1 MGYVIPTLIEFKS
14 PQSSEVVR
22 TEYQLKAFNAT
33 TIQVKYRDTSGTG
46 SSSTTVTA
54 DKLKFD
60 LTQGFDEQ
68 ILSGSVRFE
77 LGADTF
83 IDRTGLLYRNVD
95 SATGS
100 ATQSGVIQYGTGV
113 IELESWTPNVDN
125 QLTLQSLTTTT
136 DMLPINHVSF
146 RTPTVPIRPGSLTVV
161 VGKIA
166 GGQLTLTADESG
178 VIETDEAHGSIN
190 YDTGFVD
197 IYFYKKTKKSD
208 HPEIVDQD
216 WYDPLLDYTDSGNTV
231 WVNAPV
237 WIDATSVRYNAVA
250 YTYIPLNAEILG
262 LSATRLPPDG
272 RVPIF
277 RVGDIG
283 VIASSKKQEL
293 PSHVAGQTYNL
304 ADQRISWCELEDSN
318 GAKVPYDM
326 YVVDYDYGKVTL
338 SGDFAMNTL
347 VAPISAAYRYQD
359 MGLINDVQI
368 NGQITLTKP
377 VTHNYDA
384 DNSIVG
390 SALVVGDMFSRY
402 TAKFVQETW
411 NSIWQDNSNNSSIN
425 ANYNDALYPIAVT
438 NKGAI
443 QERWAIVFTDTANF
457 RIIGEVS
464 GQIGTGTVNTD
475 CAPINPVTSEPY
487 FTLKKEGWGTGWV
500 SGNVLRFNTIAAMYP
515 IWCIRTVKQ
524 SEPTTLSDNFQI
536 MYRGDIDRD
545 I

>member
-1 MGYVIPTLIEFKS
+1 MSSFYLPVFNQQTIEDVNLVAHGATSVSVQYAAGS
-14 PQSSEVVR
+14 P
-22 TEYQLKAFNAT
+22 FNAID
-33 TIQVKYRDTSGTG
+33 TIDY
-46 SSSTTVTA
+46 TA
-54 DKLKFD
+54 NVLKFD

-68 ILSGSVRFE
+68 ILSGSVRFKV
-77 LGADTF
+77 GADTF
-83 IDRTGLLYRNVD
+83 IDRTGILYRNVD
-95 SATGS
+95 SITGS
-100 ATQSGVIQYGTGV
+100 GTQSGIIQYGTGV
-113 IELESWTPNVDN
+113 AEIESWTPNVDN

-136 DMLPINHVSF
+136 DMLPIHHVSF
-146 RTPTVPIRPGSLTVV
+146 RTPTIPIRPGSLTVV
-161 VGKIA
+161 VAAMA
-166 GGQLTLTADESG
+166 GGQLTLTANEAG
-178 VIETDEAHGSIN
+178 VIETAQAHGLIN
-190 YDTGFVD
+190 YETGFVD
-197 IYFYKKTKKSD
+197 IYFYTKT
-208 HPEIVDQD
+208 EITEANRPAIEAEE
-216 WYDPLLDYTDSGNTV
+216 WYLPQLEFQEAGKTYINV
-231 WVNAPV
+231 PY

-250 YTYIPLNAEILG
+250 YTYIPLDSEILG

-293 PSHVAGQTYNL
+293 PSHVAGQTYDL
-304 ADQRISWCELEDSN
+304 ADQRISWCELEDAN

-326 YVVDYDYGKVTL
+326 YTVNYDYGKVTL
-338 SGDFAMNTL
+338 SGDFAMNAL

-377 VTHNYDA
+377 VTHNYSAED
-384 DNSIVG
+384 SIVG
-390 SALVVGDMFSRY
+390 SALVIGDMQSRY
-402 TAKFVQETW
+402 TSKFVQETW
-411 NSIWQDNSNNSSIN
+411 NSIWQDSSNNSSIN
-425 ANYNDALYPIAVT
+425 ANYNDALYPISVT

-443 QERWAIVFTDTANF
+443 QERWAIVFTDTTNF

-464 GQIGTGTVNTD
+464 GQIGTGNINAD
-475 CAPINPVTSEPY
+475 CMPINPVTSEPY
-487 FTLKKEGWGTGWV
+487 FQVKKEGWGAGWAN
-500 SGNVLRFNTIAAMYP
+500 GNVLRFNTIAAMYP

>member
-1 MGYVIPTLIEFKS
+1 MGNVIPAPIEFKF
-14 PQSSEVVR
+14 PQSSKVVR

-68 ILSGSVRFE
+68 ILSSSVRFK
-77 LGADTF
+77 LGSDTF
-83 IDRTGLLYRNVD
+83 VDRTGLLYRNVD
-95 SATGS
+95 TATGS
-100 ATQSGVIQYGTGV
+100 GTQSGVIQYGTGV

-125 QLTLQSLTTTT
+125 LITLQSLTTTT

-146 RTPTVPIRPGSLTVV
+146 RTPTIPIRPGSLTVV
-161 VGKIA
+161 VAKIS
-166 GGQLTLTADESG
+166 GGQLTITANEAG
-178 VIETDEAHGSIN
+178 IIETDEAHGKIN
-190 YDTGFVD
+190 YETGFVD

-237 WIDATSVRYNAVA
+237 WIDATSVRYNAIA
-250 YTYIPLNAEILG
+250 YTYIPLDSEILG

-283 VIASSKKQEL
+283 VIASSKLQQL
-293 PSHVAGQTYNL
+293 PSHVAGQTYDLN
-304 ADQRISWCELEDSN
+304 DQRISWCELEDSN
-318 GAKVPYDM
+318 GVKVPYDM
-326 YVVDYDYGKVTL
+326 YTVNYDYGKVIL
-338 SGDFAMNTL
+338 GGDFALNSL

-377 VTHNYDA
+377 VTHNYSAED
-384 DNSIVG
+384 SIVG
-390 SALVVGDMFSRY
+390 SALVIGDMQSRY
-402 TAKFVQETW
+402 TSKFVQETW

-425 ANYNDALYPIAVT
+425 ANYNDALYPISVT

-464 GQIGTGTVNTD
+464 GQIGTGTVNTN
-475 CAPINPVTSEPY
+475 CAPINPITSEPY
-487 FTLKKEGWGTGWV
+487 FVVKKEGWGAGWA

>member
-1 MGYVIPTLIEFKS
+1 MGNVIPDPIEFKS

-22 TEYQLKAFNAT
+22 AEHQLKAFNPT

-68 ILSGSVRFE
+68 ILSGSVRFK

-83 IDRTGLLYRNVD
+83 IDRAGLLYRNVD

-113 IELESWTPNVDN
+113 VEFDSWTPNVDN

-166 GGQLTLTADESG
+166 GGQLTLTANESG

-190 YDTGFVD
+190 YETGFVD

-250 YTYIPLNAEILG
+250 YTYIPLDSEILG

-283 VIASSKKQEL
+283 VIASSKLQQL
-293 PSHVAGQTYNL
+293 PSHVAGQTYDLN
-304 ADQRISWCELEDSN
+304 DQRISWCELEDSN
-318 GAKVPYDM
+318 GVKVPYDM
-326 YVVDYDYGKVTL
+326 YVVDYDYGRVTL
-338 SGDFAMNTL
+338 SGDFALNTL

-384 DNSIVG
+384 NNSIVG
-390 SALVVGDMFSRY
+390 SALVIGDMFSRY
-402 TAKFVQETW
+402 TLKFVQGVWNNTW
-411 NSIWQDNSNNSSIN
+411 ADTATGAPITP
-425 ANYNDALYPIAVT
+425 NYNDALYPIAVT

-443 QERWAIVFTDTANF
+443 QERWVLIFTDNTNF
-457 RIIGEVS
+457 RCVGEVS
-464 GQIGTGTVNTD
+464 GQIGTGSVNID
-475 CAPINPVTSEPY
+475 FAPINPVTGAPY
-487 FTLKKEGWGTGWV
+487 FTVKKEGWGTGWV

-524 SEPTTLSDNFQI
+524 SEPTVLSDNFQI

>member
-1 MGYVIPTLIEFKS
+1 MSILL
-14 PQSSEVVR
+14 PQHSSQSVAQV
-22 TEYQLKAFNAT
+22 TLKAFINT
-33 TIQVKYRDTSGTG
+33 DVQVKYRDTSGVNTG
-46 SSSTTVTA
+46 TKQATA
-54 DKLKFD
+54 SKLNFD

-68 ILSGSVRFE
+68 ILSSSVRFK

-83 IDRTGLLYRNVD
+83 IDRNGLIYRNID

-100 ATQSGVIQYGTGV
+100 GTQSGTIQYGTGV
-113 IELESWTPNVDN
+113 IDVDSWTPNVDN

-136 DMLPINHVSF
+136 DMLPVQHVSF
-146 RTPTVPIRPGSLTVV
+146 RTPTIPIRPGSLTVV
-161 VGKIA
+161 VAAMA
-166 GGQLTLTADESG
+166 GGQLTLTANEAG
-178 VIETDEAHGSIN
+178 VIETTQAHGVIN
-190 YDTGFVD
+190 YETGFVD
-197 IYFYKKTKKSD
+197 IYFYTKT
-208 HPEIVDQD
+208 EITEANRPAIEAEE
-216 WYDPLLDYTDSGNTV
+216 WYLPQLEFQEEGKTYINV
-231 WVNAPV
+231 PY
-237 WIDATSVRYNAVA
+237 WIDATSVRYNAIA
-250 YTYIPLNAEILG
+250 YTYIPLDSEILG

-293 PSHVAGQTYNL
+293 PSHVAGQTYDLN
-304 ADQRISWCELEDSN
+304 DQRISWCELEDSN
-318 GAKVPYDM
+318 GVKVPFDM
-326 YVVDYDYGKVTL
+326 YTVDYDYGKVTL
-338 SGDFAMNTL
+338 SGDFALNTL

-368 NGQITLTKP
+368 SGQITLTKP

-402 TAKFVQETW
+402 TSKFAQSTW
-411 NSIWQDNSNNSSIN
+411 NNAWADTASGASIS
-425 ANYNDALYPIAVT
+425 ANYNDALYPISVT

-443 QERWAIVFTDTANF
+443 QERWAIVFTDTTNF

-464 GQIGTGTVNTD
+464 GQIGTGDVNAD

-487 FTLKKEGWGTGWV
+487 FQVKKEGWGAGWAN
-500 SGNVLRFNTIAAMYP
+500 GNVLRFNTIAAMYP

-536 MYRGDIDRD
+536 MYRGDIDRV

>member
-1 MGYVIPTLIEFKS
+1 MTEFIL
-14 PQSSEVVR
+14 PQSESISSVPVELKSR
-22 TEYQLKAFNAT
+22 TST
-33 TIQVKYRDTSGTG
+33 DVQVKYRDTSGVNSGTKQ
-46 SSSTTVTA
+46 VTA
-54 DKLKFD
+54 SKLNFD

-68 ILSGSVRFE
+68 ILSSSVRFK

-83 IDRTGLLYRNVD
+83 VDRTGLLYRNVD
-95 SATGS
+95 TATGS
-100 ATQSGVIQYGTGV
+100 GTQSGIIQYGTGV
-113 IELESWTPNVDN
+113 AEIESWTPNVDN

-136 DMLPINHVSF
+136 DMPPIQHVSF
-146 RTPTVPIRPGSLTVV
+146 RTPTIPIRPGSLTVV
-161 VGKIA
+161 AAAMA
-166 GGQLTLTADESG
+166 GGQLTLTADNAG
-178 VIETDEAHGSIN
+178 VIETAQAHGLIN

-197 IYFYKKTKKSD
+197 IYFYTKT
-208 HPEIVDQD
+208 EITSGNRPSIEAED
-216 WYDPLLDYTDSGNTV
+216 WYLPELEYVEASKTYINV
-231 WVNAPV
+231 PY
-237 WIDATSVRYNAVA
+237 WIDPTSVRYNAVA
-250 YTYIPLNAEILG
+250 YTYIPLDSEILG

-293 PSHVAGQTYNL
+293 PSNVAGQMYQL
-304 ADQRISWCELEDSN
+304 DDARISWCELEDSQ

-338 SGDFAMNTL
+338 SGDFALNSL

-402 TAKFVQETW
+402 TSKFSQSTW
-411 NSIWQDNSNNSSIN
+411 NNVWADTATGAPMS
-425 ANYNDALYPIAVT
+425 ANYNDALYPIVVT

-443 QERWAIVFTDTANF
+443 QERWAIVFTDTTNF

-464 GQIGTGTVNTD
+464 GQIGTGNVNAD
-475 CAPINPVTSEPY
+475 CAPINPITSAPY
-487 FTLKKEGWGTGWV
+487 FVVKKEGWGTGWV

-515 IWCIRTVKQ
+515 LWCIRTVKQ
-524 SEPTTLSDNFQI
+524 SEPTVLSDNFQI
-536 MYRGDIDRD
+536 MYRGDIDRV

>member
-1 MGYVIPTLIEFKS
+1 MGFYLPQVNEVIANQQT
-14 PQSSEVVR
+14 
-22 TEYQLKAFNAT
+22 LKAFGT
-33 TIQVKYRDTSGTG
+33 TNIAVRYRDTSGTG
-46 SSSTTVTA
+46 SSSTTITA
-54 DKLKFD
+54 DKLSFD

-68 ILSGSVRFE
+68 ILSGSVRLK

-95 SATGS
+95 TATGS
-100 ATQSGVIQYGTGV
+100 GTQSGVIQYGTGV

-125 QLTLQSLTTTT
+125 QLVLQSLTTTT
-136 DMLPINHVSF
+136 DMLPIHHVSF
-146 RTPTVPIRPGSLTVV
+146 RTPTIPIRPGSLTVV

-178 VIETDEAHGSIN
+178 IIETDEAHGSIN
-190 YDTGFVD
+190 YETGFVD
-197 IYFYKKTKKSD
+197 LYFYKKTKKSD
-208 HPEIVDQD
+208 HPEIVNEE
-216 WYDPLLDYTDSGNTV
+216 WYDPLLDYTDTGNTV

-250 YTYIPLNAEILG
+250 YTYIPLDSEILG

-283 VIASSKKQEL
+283 VITSSKKQEL
-293 PSHVAGQTYNL
+293 HSHVAGQTYNL
-304 ADQRISWCELEDSN
+304 NDQRISWCELEDSN
-318 GAKVPYDM
+318 GVKVPFDM
-326 YVVDYDYGKVTL
+326 YTVNYDYGRVTL
-338 SGDFAMNTL
+338 SGDFALNAL

-402 TAKFVQETW
+402 TSKFVQGTW
-411 NSIWQDNSNNSSIN
+411 NSVWADEPTGQPITP
-425 ANYNDALYPIAVT
+425 NYNDALYPIEVS

-443 QERWAIVFTDTANF
+443 QERWAIVFTDIPTF

-464 GQIGTGTVNTD
+464 GQIGTGTTTND
-475 CAPINPVTSEPY
+475 CAPINPITGEPY
-487 FTLKKEGWGTGWV
+487 FIVQKEGWGTGWV
-500 SGNVLRFNTIAAMYP
+500 SGNVVRFNTIAAMYP
-515 IWCIRTVKQ
+515 IWCVRTVKQ
-524 SEPTTLSDNFQI
+524 SEPTVLSDNFQI
-536 MYRGDIDRD
+536 MFRGDIDRD

>member
-1 MGYVIPTLIEFKS
+1 MSFY
-14 PQSSEVVR
+14 PQISNVSR
-22 TEYQLKAFNAT
+22 STKQLKAFINT
-33 TIQVKYRDTSGTG
+33 DIEVKYRDTSGVNTG
-46 SSSTTVTA
+46 VKQVTA
-54 DKLKFD
+54 DSIKLD
-60 LTQGFDEQ
+60 LTNGFNEQ
-68 ILSGSVRFE
+68 ILTGSVRFK
-77 LGADTF
+77 LGNDTF
-83 IDRTGLLYRNVD
+83 IDRTSTLYRNINP
-95 SATGS
+95 SNGS
-100 ATQSGVIQYGTGV
+100 GTASGSIQYGTGIV
-113 IELESWTPNVDN
+113 ELSSWTPNVDN
-125 QLTLQSLTTTT
+125 QITLQSLTTTT
-136 DMLPINHVSF
+136 DLQPVNHISF
-146 RTPTVPIRPGSLTVV
+146 RTPVIPIRPGSLTVV
-161 VGKIA
+161 A
-166 GGQLTLTADESG
+166 SLLNGGQLTLTANEQG
-178 VIETDEAHGSIN
+178 LIETSQAHGKVN

-197 IYFYKKTKKSD
+197 VYFYTKTEITSANR
-208 HPEIVDQD
+208 PEIEAEP
-216 WYDPLLDYTDSGNTV
+216 WYLPELEYTESSLV
-231 WVNAPV
+231 Y
-237 WIDATSVRYNAVA
+237 IDAPNWIAADSIRYNAVA
-250 YTYIPLNAEILG
+250 YSYIPLDSEILG

-283 VIASSKKQEL
+283 VIASSKLQQL

-304 ADQRISWCELEDSN
+304 NDQRISWCELEDSN
-318 GAKVPYDM
+318 GVKVPYDM

-338 SGDFAMNTL
+338 SGDFALNTL

-402 TAKFVQETW
+402 TAKFAQNTW
-411 NSIWQDNSNNSSIN
+411 NNAWADTAIGAPIS

-443 QERWAIVFTDTANF
+443 QERWAIVFTDTTNF

-475 CAPINPVTSEPY
+475 CAPINPITGEPY
-487 FTLKKEGWGTGWV
+487 FVVKKEGWGAGWV

-524 SEPTTLSDNFQI
+524 SEPTVLSDNFQI

>member
-1 MGYVIPTLIEFKS
+1 MSFYL
-14 PQSSEVVR
+14 PQTSEVVPSQI
-22 TEYQLKAFNAT
+22 TLKAFDTT

-68 ILSGSVRFE
+68 ILSNSVRFK

-100 ATQSGVIQYGTGV
+100 GTQSGTIQYGTGIV
-113 IELESWTPNVDN
+113 EFDSWTPNVDN
-125 QLTLQSLTTTT
+125 QLTLQALTTTT
-136 DMLPINHVSF
+136 DMLPIHHVSF
-146 RTPTVPIRPGSLTVV
+146 RTPTIPIRPGSLTVV
-161 VGKIA
+161 VAAMA
-166 GGQLTLTADESG
+166 GGQLTLTANEAG
-178 VIETDEAHGSIN
+178 IIETDEAHGSIN
-190 YDTGFVD
+190 YETGFVD

-208 HPEIVDQD
+208 HPEIVNEP
-216 WYDPLLDYTDSGNTV
+216 WYDPLLDYTDGGNTV
-231 WVNAPV
+231 WVNAPY

-250 YTYIPLNAEILG
+250 YTYIPLDSEILG
-262 LSATRLPPDG
+262 LSATRLPADG

-293 PSHVAGQTYNL
+293 PSHVAGQTYQL
-304 ADQRISWCELEDSN
+304 DDQRISWCELEDSN
-318 GAKVPYDM
+318 GVKVPYDM
-326 YVVDYDYGKVTL
+326 YVVNYDYGKVTL
-338 SGDFAMNTL
+338 SGDFALNAL

-402 TAKFVQETW
+402 TSKFAQSTW
-411 NSIWQDNSNNSSIN
+411 NNAWADTATGAPMS
-425 ANYNDALYPIAVT
+425 ANYNDALYPIVVT
-438 NKGAI
+438 NKGVI
-443 QERWAIVFTDTANF
+443 QERWAIVFTDTTNF

-464 GQIGTGTVNTD
+464 GQIGTGNINAD
-475 CAPINPVTSEPY
+475 CMPINPVTSEPY
-487 FTLKKEGWGTGWV
+487 FQVKKEGWGAGWAN
-500 SGNVLRFNTIAAMYP
+500 GNVLRFNTVAAMYP

-524 SEPTTLSDNFQI
+524 SEPTALSDNFQI